1 MSELTT
7 RRSDPRL
14 VRRLGEGASSE
25 VWLAEDASGTSVAL
39 KVARGEG
46 YSARLA
52 EEAQRLL
59 LADSPYLAGVV
70 DAGRLLRA
78 VPTPDGGTLARG
90 TAWVALEWI
99 AGAPL
104 RPEAVA
110 ASDRVGLAFVVARD
124 VGAALADLHACG
136 TAHGDV
142 KPANVVVTGSGAA
155 ARARLIDLGLAEDV
169 EAPVPRGGTL
179 RYLAPE
185 VVTSPGTGDAA
196 ARDLWALGVTLV
208 EVASAAAASAE
219 RPWERLDE
227 VVDPELRALIGA
239 LLALAPGAR
248 ASPGWA
254 ARRGGARVPEP
265 DGAVA
270 LAARRSAAVRRAYL
284 AVRRAELAAAA
295 QAAEV
300 SVEVAGAPGDWLRGA
315 VARERRLGSL
325 RGARRSDVVVLRDLD
340 AFGRARWLVRV
351 VGATAAGW
359 PSPAAT
365 DADLAA
371 QLGALAE
378 RGPLEAITLRSL
390 TTGAEELDLT
400 PGDPVTLA
408 LEIAGGRPS
417 ATVLDRAEAHLYAGV
432 CPPPLG
438 MALGRAL
445 RLRGEVGR
453 ALAVFARLGTPA
465 AAIHAAETARRARD
479 LDGCRAW
486 LARAAPGDD
495 PTLAA
500 RRAATAARAA
510 LDAGDPARAL
520 AELAT
525 APESAAT
532 LEVQALA
539 TATLGDRERAR
550 RLVERAWPL
559 AHDHEDRARVAGV
572 RATLEHAAGA
582 LEAALFSFRQAA
594 THAVEAGAVL
604 EEATYLT
611 GLAAAAARFGHLGEA
626 LDAAQRA
633 TLLFEHLERPAEAA
647 RSALTRAAVY
657 AQLGARE
664 ETQEAARDA
673 IARARVSSDRRCQ
686 VYAHL
691 ALADALPGD
700 DPVALEH
707 ALRAQALL
715 GDDDGEAAL
724 RVAARVLRHG
734 GDVSR
739 DAGDA
744 TALRAETAEDARLD
758 WWGARAAALLR
769 AREAAGAERVL
780 AELAALAATAG
791 MPAVRGPALADGAA
805 LAAFLGDGDAAR
817 RLAQG
822 AAECA
827 RQLLPRVPPELR
839 ARLQAMPW
847 VAATVS
853 EAAPLAPAQ
862 IADLE
867 TLVRALAGRDRLRP
881 LLDQA
886 LDALVLWTGVERG
899 LLLLRA
905 PGGRLVPR
913 AARNLR
919 RDDLVGVQR
928 ELSRSLA
935 ERAVVERETVV
946 AVDATGELPEV
957 HRSVH
962 ALKLRSVLAVPLITR
977 GEVLGVVYL
986 DDRVRRGAFGPR
998 ELGWVRLVA
1007 TLAALAIGDARDQL
1021 LLRRA
1026 ARRAERAERKVAEEL
1041 ARREVELDAAERALA
1056 RAQGARETRHVY
1068 DEFVGESA
1076 PLRAMLRVVDRVTQ
1090 ADVPVLVVGESGTGK
1105 ELVARAIH
1113 RHGRRAGQ
1121 PFVTENCSAIPEPLL
1136 ESALFGHV
1144 RGAFTGADRPRA
1156 GLFDAASGGTLFLDE
1171 IGEMSLAMQAKL
1183 LRVLE
1188 TGEIRPVGADR
1199 TRRVDVR
1206 VIAATHRDL
1215 RRLVADGRF
1224 REDLFYRLD
1233 VITIEVPALRERP
1246 GDVEL
1251 LVRHFVGKHAAGRRV
1266 RILPE
1271 ALAALRRHPWPG
1283 NVRQLENELRRALV
1297 LCDEVV
1303 GLEHLSAAVTAPEPQ
1318 GDASGDAGLDV
1329 RRRVDALERELTRE
1343 ALGRTGGNQ
1352 TRAAELLGLSRFG
1365 LQKMMRRLGVAVE
1378 PLDGIEKARPE

>member
-1 MSELTT
+1 M
-7 RRSDPRL
+7 
-14 VRRLGEGASSE
+14 
-25 VWLAEDASGTSVAL
+25 AL
-39 KVARGEG
+39 KIARGEEHA
-46 YSARLA
+46 ARLA

-59 LADSPYLAGVV
+59 IADSPYLAGVL
-70 DAGRLLRA
+70 DAGRFRRR
-78 VPTPDGGTLARG
+78 VPTPDGRGFARG

-99 AGAPL
+99 AGEPFRPGDVAPSE
-104 RPEAVA
+104 RTT
-110 ASDRVGLAFVVARD
+110 LAFVVARD
-124 VGAALADLHACG
+124 VGSALADLHACG

-142 KPANVVVTGSGAA
+142 KPANVVVTGRGTG
-155 ARARLIDLGLAEDV
+155 ARARLVDLGLAEDV
-169 EAPVPRGGTL
+169 LAPVPRGGTL

-185 VVTSPGTGDAA
+185 VVEKPGVGDAA
-196 ARDLWALGVTLV
+196 ARDRWALGLTLL
-208 EVASAAAASAE
+208 EIASARGARAE
-219 RPWERLDE
+219 RPRECLNE

-239 LLALAPGAR
+239 LLTVAPGAR
-248 ASPGWA
+248 ALPGWA
-254 ARRGGARVPEP
+254 ARRGAARVPEP
-265 DGAVA
+265 EAA
-270 LAARRSAAVRRAYL
+270 TAIAARRVAAVRRAYL
-284 AVRRAELAAAA
+284 TVRRAELAAAA
-295 QAAEV
+295 HAAAA
-300 SVEVAGAPGDWLRGA
+300 SVDVAGAPGDWLRSA
-315 VARERRLGSL
+315 IEREQRVASL
-325 RGARRSDVVVLRDLD
+325 RGPRRSDSVSFGELG

-351 VGATAAGW
+351 IGVTAAGW
-359 PSPAAT
+359 PSPADT
-365 DADLAA
+365 DAELAA
-371 QLGALAE
+371 RLVALAG
-378 RGPLEAITLRSL
+378 RIPLEAITLRAL
-390 TTGAEELDLT
+390 ATGAGEPERLAE
-400 PGDPVTLA
+400 DPLSLA

-417 ATVLDRAEAHLYAGV
+417 AAVLDRVESLLYAGA

-445 RLRGEVGR
+445 RLRGEVAR
-453 ALAVFARLGTPA
+453 ALAAFTRIGTPE

-479 LDGCRAW
+479 LEGCSAW
-486 LARAAPGDD
+486 LARAVPGDD
-495 PTLAA
+495 PALQA

-510 LDAGDPARAL
+510 LDAGAPERAL
-520 AELAT
+520 AELVS

-539 TATLGDRERAR
+539 TAALGDRERAR
-550 RLVERAWPL
+550 QLVERAWPL

-572 RATLEHAAGA
+572 RATLEHAGGA
-582 LEAALFSFRQAA
+582 LEAALDAFRRAA

-626 LDAAQRA
+626 LDAAGRA
-633 TLLFEHLERPAEAA
+633 TLLFEHLGRPAEAA

-673 IARARVSSDRRCQ
+673 IARARVSSDRECQ
-686 VYAHL
+686 AYAHL
-691 ALADALPGD
+691 ALADALSGD
-700 DPVALEH
+700 DPSALEH
-707 ALRAQALL
+707 AVRARALLADCAPEAVLRA
-715 GDDDGEAAL
+715 E
-724 RVAARVLRHG
+724 ARVLRHG
-734 GDVSR
+734 GEVVLTTVDT
-739 DAGDA
+739 
-744 TALRAETAEDARLD
+744 TALGPGTAVDARLD
-758 WWGARAAALLR
+758 WWGARATALLR
-769 AREAAGAERVL
+769 TRDGGHGELVL

-791 MPAVRGPALADGAA
+791 MPAVLGPALAEGAA
-805 LAAFLGDGDAAR
+805 LAASLGDGEAAR

-827 RQLLPRVPPELR
+827 RELLPRVPPELR
-839 ARLQAMPW
+839 ARLLARPW
-847 VAATVS
+847 VRSTVTDAS
-853 EAAPLAPAQ
+853 PLAPAQ

-935 ERAVVERETVV
+935 ERAVAEREPVV
-946 AVDATGELPEV
+946 AVDAAGELPEV
-957 HRSVH
+957 HQSVH
-962 ALKLRSVLAVPLITR
+962 ALKLRSVLAVPLVSR

-1026 ARRAERAERKVAEEL
+1026 ARRAQRAERQVAEEL

-1056 RAQGARETRHVY
+1056 RAHGARETRHVY

-1090 ADVPVLVVGESGTGK
+1090 ADVPVLVIGESGTGK

-1113 RHGRRAGQ
+1113 RCGRRADR

-1156 GLFDAASGGTLFLDE
+1156 GLFDAASSGTLFLDE
-1171 IGEMSLAMQAKL
+1171 IGEMSLAMQARL

-1188 TGEIRPVGADR
+1188 SGEIRPVGADR

-1215 RRLVADGRF
+1215 RQLVAEGRF
-1224 REDLFYRLD
+1224 REDLLYRLD
-1233 VITIEVPALRERP
+1233 VITIEVPALRDRQ

-1251 LVRHFVGKHAAGRRV
+1251 LVRHFVAKHAPNRSVQV
-1266 RILPE
+1266 RPE
-1271 ALAALRRHPWPG
+1271 ALALLRRYPWPG

-1303 GLEHLSAAVTAPEPQ
+1303 GLGHLSPTVTEPAT
-1318 GDASGDAGLDV
+1318 GDAAGGDAGLDV
-1329 RRRVDALERELTRE
+1329 RRRVDALERELARE
-1343 ALGRTGGNQ
+1343 ALARTGGNQ

-1365 LQKMMRRLGVAVE
+1365 LQKMMRRLGIAVQSM
-1378 PLDGIEKARPE
+1378 DGIGKAEAR